1 MILVKVQKG
10 HSVGLRRVERITA
23 GVIVLILAVYLF
35 FNPNIAIDLLSIIAA
50 IALIILGVELI
61 VRGVTTK
68 IVTASGKLIR
78 IILGIIAI
86 ALGFAAIA
94 YTGLEHELLVLVT
107 IFAIGLL
114 LNAIGRISFA
124 GYATGAGRS
133 QWLQRTSFGLCIIA
147 LIIAI
152 AVIFFPGIGFVLLVY
167 LVALA
172 LLLLGIELIVSE
184 LAR

>member
-1 MILVKVQKG
+1 MAQKG
-10 HSVGLRRVERITA
+10 HSAWLRRVERIGA
-23 GVIVLILAVYLF
+23 GIIVLALAVYLI
-35 FNPNIAIDLLSIIAA
+35 FNPNVTIDLLRIIVA

-68 IVTASGKLIR
+68 IVAVSGKLIS

-94 YTGLEHELLVLVT
+94 EHTGFGSELLLT

-124 GYATGAGRS
+124 GYATGAG
-133 QWLQRTSFGLCIIA
+133 LPQRLRGRAS
-147 LIIAI
+147 
-152 AVIFFPGIGFVLLVY
+152 LLV
-167 LVALA
+167 
-172 LLLLGIELIVSE
+172 
-184 LAR
+184 